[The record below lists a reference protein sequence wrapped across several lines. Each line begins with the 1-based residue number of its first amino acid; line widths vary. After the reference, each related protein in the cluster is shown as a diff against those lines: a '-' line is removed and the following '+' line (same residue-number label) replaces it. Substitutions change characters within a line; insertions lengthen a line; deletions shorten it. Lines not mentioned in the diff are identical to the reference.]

1 MWRGSVNVNK
11 RVSNETIERSSQ
23 SKNSARGLRGFDFVI
38 RHDAAFDA
46 LTCHVLNT
54 PGLRLQYQ
62 AVRENRSTMKMTIF
76 KGSEIEVEK
85 EINSWLKAERINKI
99 RHVMH
104 VNYGE
109 TVYIT
114 VGGIAW
120 IRVKVRR

>member
-1 MWRGSVNVNK
+1 
-11 RVSNETIERSSQ
+11 
-23 SKNSARGLRGFDFVI
+23 
-38 RHDAAFDA
+38 
-46 LTCHVLNT
+46 
-54 PGLRLQYQ
+54 
-62 AVRENRSTMKMTIF
+62 MTIF